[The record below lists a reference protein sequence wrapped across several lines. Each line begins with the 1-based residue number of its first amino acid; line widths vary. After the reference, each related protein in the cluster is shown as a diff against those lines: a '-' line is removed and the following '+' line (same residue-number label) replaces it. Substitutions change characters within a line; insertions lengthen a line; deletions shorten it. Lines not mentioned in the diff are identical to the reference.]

1 MATIQNAVQAMVDK
15 LVTDMKGSTPLSA
28 EDQALV
34 SNAIT
39 KLADNDRLEK
49 ALVAVAE
56 EHLDVATGELK
67 QATSNNT
74 STMANATQSVNNAS
88 NTLVSRSAQ
97 LSQLDNITPAIE
109 NITKV
114 QQQASAS
121 YVKPLFGLTPLE
133 TAGSGGENR
142 RTTAA
147 FAIYDNSGETHLVRP
162 SYTANTTQEQSRIEF
177 LTLSNDGSHK
187 STHFTSFVYTNAFE
201 QNPVGKVLQY
211 GSSAFLP
218 LALKAAPNDIQYE
231 VVFSSQDSVSSSVND
246 YGGIFCKTAGFNSI
260 TKPKK
265 NLNAVDQWGVTT
277 TTNYAYKTAG
287 VLYDNNKHCL
297 VMVDEGT
304 SLLIEK
310 YRDGNNI
317 TSISI
322 PDDAALQSYVN
333 AGDFT
338 CVNFIYNTI
347 VHPHGISRY
356 NHAEGAMSSYAQNY
370 HGYFGILNGVTKMGH
385 NKYSAHYRFT
395 EGKKLE
401 PINYYFM
408 SNSEA
413 YKTANSSGTVN
424 SEGEVTIALESMMG
438 ELLGMY
444 QYRTKPESAG
454 YSGGI
459 VAVAVNC
466 INPYSNVGILNE
478 HYLHNQYGLGRTCRA
493 F

>member
-15 LVTDMKGSTPLSA
+15 LVADMQGSTPLSA

-56 EHLDVATGELK
+56 EHLDVATQELK

-74 STMANATQSVNNAS
+74 STMANATQSVNNAT
-88 NTLVSRSAQ
+88 NTLVARSAQ
-97 LSQLDNITPAIE
+97 LSQLDNMTPAIE

-114 QQQASAS
+114 QQHASAS
-121 YVKPLFGLTPLE
+121 YVKPLFGLTKLE
-133 TAGSGGENR
+133 TPSTSSHNG

-147 FAIYDNSGETHLVRP
+147 FAIYDSSGETHLVRP
-162 SYTANTTQEQSRIEF
+162 SYTANNTHEQSRIEF
-177 LTLSNDGSHK
+177 LTLSDDASHK
-187 STHFTSFVYTNAFE
+187 TAHFTSFVYNNAFE
-201 QNPVGKVLQY
+201 QNPTSKIFQY

-218 LALKAAPNDIQYE
+218 LALKEQPNDVKYE
-231 VVFSSQDSVSSSVND
+231 VVFSSQDSVSGSVSD

-265 NLNAVDQWGVTT
+265 NLNAVDQWGITTVTSHEYHT
-277 TTNYAYKTAG
+277 VG

-297 VMVDEGT
+297 VVVDEGT

-317 TSISI
+317 TAISI
-322 PDDAALQSYVN
+322 PDEAALQNYVN
-333 AGDFT
+333 SGDFT
-338 CVNFIYNTI
+338 CVNFIYNTLI
-347 VHPHGISRY
+347 HPYGTSRY
-356 NHAEGAMSSYAQNY
+356 NHAEGTMSSYAQNY
-370 HGYFGILNGVTKMGH
+370 HGYFGIVNGVTKMGQS
-385 NKYSAHYRFT
+385 KYSAHYRFT
-395 EGKKLE
+395 EEKKLE
-401 PINYYFM
+401 PINFFFT
-408 SNSEA
+408 SNSEP
-413 YKTANSSGTVN
+413 YKTSNANGTQN
-424 SEGEVTIALESMMG
+424 SEGEVTVALQSMAG

-444 QYRTKPESAG
+444 QYRSKPDSLG
-454 YSGGI
+454 YQGGI
-459 VAVAVNC
+459 MAVAINC

-478 HYLHNQYGLGRTCRA
+478 HYLYNQYGLGRTCRA